1 MRATRPVEPG
11 ARRDRRRRAL
21 ALATLSITLGAVPVF
36 LLGALAVFI
45 RVELGFSEA
54 LLGLL
59 ASAYYA
65 SSTVMS
71 VPGGRLTERVG
82 GRKGIATGAALT
94 AVSMFGIALLGR
106 SWLALLLFMI
116 VAGSANGF
124 AMPASNL
131 VVARDVPLRRQGVA
145 FGLKQSSGPFA
156 TLVSGTSV
164 PVIGLTVGW
173 RWAFVMVGAIAV
185 PLMFTGRGS
194 QLAKPPERRARGDV
208 ATAALVVLAAGA
220 ALAVVGGSSIAA
232 FYVESVVAA
241 DISPGVAGTLLAIGS
256 VAGIAGRIGWGWVGD
271 RWHAAHFPLLTTLA
285 GVGAIAYL
293 LLGNA
298 PNLGVIVVAT
308 IVVFTTGWGWPGLF
322 NFAVVVRSAAAP
334 AAATGIVATG
344 MYAGGIAGPFLFGLL
359 VERGGYSLAW
369 SFVAAMSSVSA
380 MLLFRGG
387 RKLES
392 HNAARTVRAEAD

>member
-1 MRATRPVEPG
+1 MRVPRSVEPG
-11 ARRDRRRRAL
+11 ATRAL

-45 RVELGFSEA
+45 RDELGFSEA

-65 SSTVMS
+65 SSTLTS

-94 AVSMFGIALLGR
+94 AMSMFGIATLGR
-106 SWLALLLFMI
+106 SWAALLFFMI
-116 VAGSANGF
+116 VAGAANGF

-145 FGLKQSSGPFA
+145 FGLKQSSGPLA
-156 TLVSGTSV
+156 TLVAGTSV

-173 RWAFVMVGAIAV
+173 RWAFVIVGAVAV
-185 PLMFTGRGS
+185 PMMLSGRGAR
-194 QLAKPPERRARGDV
+194 LAAPPLRRVRGDV

-241 DISPGVAGTLLAIGS
+241 GISPAVAGTLLAVGS
-256 VAGIAGRIGWGWVGD
+256 VAGIAGRVGWGWVGG
-271 RWHAAHFPLLTTLA
+271 RWHAGHFPLLTALA
-285 GVGAIAYL
+285 GVGAIGYL
-293 LLGNA
+293 LLGHA
-298 PNLGVIVVAT
+298 PSLGPIAIAT

-334 AAATGIVATG
+334 AVATGIVATG

-359 VERGGYSLAW
+359 VEQGGYSLAW
-369 SFVAAMSSVSA
+369 SFVAVMSAASA
-380 MLLFRGG
+380 LLLFRGG

-392 HNAARTVRAEAD
+392 RNEPGVVPAEAD

>member
-1 MRATRPVEPG
+1 MRVDSPVESG
-11 ARRDRRRRAL
+11 ASRAL
-21 ALATLSITLGAVPVF
+21 ALATLSITLGAIPVF

-45 RVELGFSEA
+45 RAELGFSEA

-82 GRKGIATGAALT
+82 GRKGVAAGAALT
-94 AVSMFGIALLGR
+94 AVSMFGIAAFGR
-106 SWLALLLFMI
+106 SWGALLILMI

-156 TLVSGTSV
+156 TLLAGTSV
-164 PVIGLTVGW
+164 PAIGLTVGW
-173 RWAFVMVGAIAV
+173 RWAFVMVGAIAL
-185 PLMFTGRGS
+185 PLMLSGRG
-194 QLAKPPERRARGDV
+194 AKAVPPPVRRSGGVV
-208 ATAALVVLAAGA
+208 ATAPLMVLAAGA
-220 ALAVVGGSSIAA
+220 ACAVVGGSSIAA

-241 DISPGVAGTLLAIGS
+241 GISPGVAGTLLAIGS
-256 VAGIAGRIGWGWVGD
+256 VAGIAGRIGWGWVGG
-271 RWHAAHFPLLTTLA
+271 RWHAGHFPLLTGLA
-285 GVGAIAYL
+285 GVGAVAYF
-293 LLGNA
+293 LLGRA
-298 PNLGVIVVAT
+298 PSLWPVAVAT
-308 IVVFTTGWGWPGLF
+308 IVVFITGWGWPGLF
-322 NFAVVVRSAAAP
+322 NFAVVVRSPTAP
-334 AAATGIVATG
+334 AVATGIVATG

-380 MLLFRGG
+380 MLLHMGG

-392 HNAARTVRAEAD
+392 HNAA